1 MLPQLGRNHNHRL
14 ASRQPIAM
22 FHYDARCL
30 HRGSCKD
37 KNAMKAMFGTAPSR
51 FLPKAV
57 IVTVAAA
64 SLSGCGINSVPTQE
78 EAAKAKWADVQAAF
92 QERAN
97 LVPNLAAVAKGA
109 ADQEKGILTGVV
121 EARAKATSIQVNAN
135 DLTDPAKMKQFQD
148 AQNQLSGS
156 LAGFGRLL
164 ANVEAY
170 PELKS
175 ITNYQM
181 LQSQLEGQE
190 NRIRIALR
198 DYNEAVRSY
207 NTTIRTFPD
216 AIGAKI
222 FYGAKPMVTY
232 QASTP
237 GAEVAPSLEGKL

>member
-1 MLPQLGRNHNHRL
+1 MTAVRHARFAFVAL
-14 ASRQPIAM
+14 AA
-22 FHYDARCL
+22 
-30 HRGSCKD
+30 
-37 KNAMKAMFGTAPSR
+37 T
-51 FLPKAV
+51 
-57 IVTVAAA
+57 
-64 SLSGCGINSVPTQE
+64 SLSACGINSVPTAE
-78 EAAKAKWADVQAAF
+78 ENAKAKWADVQAAF

-121 EARAKATSIQVNAN
+121 EARAKATAIQVTTG
-135 DLTDPAKMKQFQD
+135 DLTDPAKMKAFQD
-148 AQNQLSGS
+148 AQNQLSAS
-156 LAGFGRLL
+156 LGGFGRLL

-190 NRIRIALR
+190 NRIRVAIR
-198 DYNEAVRSY
+198 DYNGAVQTY
-207 NTTIRTFPD
+207 NTTIRTVPD
-216 AIGAKI
+216 AIGAKV
-222 FYGAKPMVTY
+222 FYGAKPMVPY